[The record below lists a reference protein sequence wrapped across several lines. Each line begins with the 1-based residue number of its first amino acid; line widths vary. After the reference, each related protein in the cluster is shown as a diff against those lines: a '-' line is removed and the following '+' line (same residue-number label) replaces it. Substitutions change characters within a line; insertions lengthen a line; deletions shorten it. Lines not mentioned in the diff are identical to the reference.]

1 MKVLYTYIHDHDDHD
16 DLWRWMIHLMMIMEV
31 MKVHDDDGVDTVP
44 NDDDGDNA
52 APTPEDR

>member
-1 MKVLYTYIHDHDDHD
+1 
-16 DLWRWMIHLMMIMEV
+16 MIHLMMIMEV